1 MNNLGNYF
9 LTFRFPH
16 LILETNYTKL
26 VSSGQ
31 TMNTR
36 EQIIHNS
43 SELFLKYGFYKT
55 TMDDIAREL
64 KISKK
69 TIYKHFSTK
78 NDLLSEIIENMKS
91 YVRKNINR
99 IVSSKDQSV
108 IKIISLSD
116 FLVSFLL
123 KISEIWINDLRV
135 HNPRTWENIEY
146 FRKETILYAFN
157 KIINQGKRE
166 NLIIDK
172 PNIIIVTIILSA
184 IQGIINPD
192 FLLNNNFSVKEAF
205 IQTFDILIS
214 GILTKKG
221 RKVYKQYKK
230 QGSKK

>member
-1 MNNLGNYF
+1 M
-9 LTFRFPH
+9 T
-16 LILETNYTKL
+16 
-26 VSSGQ
+26 
-31 TMNTR
+31 TR

-78 NDLLSEIIENMKS
+78 NDLLNEIIENTKS

-99 IVSSKDQSV
+99 IVSNKDQSV

-123 KISEIWINDLRV
+123 KISETWINDLRT

-157 KIINQGKRE
+157 KIINQGKKE

-205 IQTFDILIS
+205 IQTFDILIT